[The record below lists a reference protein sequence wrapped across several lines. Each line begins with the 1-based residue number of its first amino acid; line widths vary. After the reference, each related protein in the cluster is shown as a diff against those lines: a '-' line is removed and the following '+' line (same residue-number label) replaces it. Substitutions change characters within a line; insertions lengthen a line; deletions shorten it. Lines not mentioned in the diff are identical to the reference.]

1 MLDLG
6 EGEHAVLVL
15 YFALLIIGGNNGL
28 PIALATSLLSK
39 NVPKRWVTYI
49 NMIISWIM
57 FSTSRLL
64 VYVFFKFDRPLVLGS

>member
-6 EGEHAVLVL
+6 EGKHTVLIL
-15 YFALLIIGGNNGL
+15 YFTLLIIGGNIGL

-39 NVPKRWVTYI
+39 NVPKRRVTYT
-49 NMIISWIM
+49 NMIMSWIM

-64 VYVFFKFDRPLVLGS
+64 VYVFF